1 MSERGFAKVN
11 GYRLAYE
18 ITDFADPWLAHRE
31 TQVWVHGFM
40 GRQEVFCRQV
50 PAFCR
55 QFRVV
60 TYDQR
65 GFGASSAPKR
75 GSYRIDDYIADL
87 AAFVEHLGLK
97 KFHLVGHSFGGMVA
111 QGYAVKHQRKLQS
124 LVLIA
129 TRGTSAAERPE
140 QRKVIDGVIKAG
152 GMRGFAD
159 AFAAMY
165 ADPSEPEIS
174 AWNLEMT
181 AQSRAHVVM
190 ANAEGKH
197 PFNFLP
203 KLKRLKVPTLVLCT
217 KADKLIAEEDARAL
231 ARAIPTADLVWYDGS
246 HGAPLKKPD
255 AISKPMHAFYT
266 RIQAGSH

>member
-1 MSERGFAKVN
+1 MSERGVARVN
-11 GYRLAYE
+11 GHRLAYE
-18 ITDFADPWLAHRE
+18 VTDFVDPWLEAKE

-75 GSYRIDDYIADL
+75 GSYGIEDYVGDL
-87 AAFVEHLGLK
+87 GAFVDHLGLK

-111 QGYAVKHQRKLQS
+111 QGFALKHQRRLQS

-129 TRGTSAAERPE
+129 TRGTSAPEHPE
-140 QRKVIDGVIKAG
+140 QRRVIDGVIKAG

-159 AFAAMY
+159 AFAAAY

-181 AQSRAHVVM
+181 ARTNPHVVM
-190 ANAEGKH
+190 ANAEGKT

-203 KLKRLKVPTLVLCT
+203 RLKRLKVPTLVLNSKT
-217 KADKLIAEEDARAL
+217 DKLIAETDARAL
-231 ARAIPTADLVWYDGS
+231 AKAIPTADLVWYEGS

-255 AISKPMHAFYT
+255 AITDPMQAFYA